1 MDPLTTL
8 LSFISRLL
16 QGQGRLDHQSPLLTS
31 MVLARGLLLRQQAAK
46 KGRHL
51 NHQTLVL
58 GPTQAGKST
67 LVNLLLG
74 GDYAEASPLAGFTR
88 HAQGFGAA
96 LSPEQD
102 GLLQALLPGFRRVAR
117 SELKAEDYG
126 CYSLSEM
133 ERAGI
138 LWDTPDFDSV
148 NARDYGLSLPAFCAL
163 ADQLILVVS
172 KEKYADQSVW
182 TMLRLLLAA
191 NIPLAL
197 VVNKVPA
204 NEAQQLEAIIAKRF
218 ESEQLACPPIFSLP
232 WLTPAEPEGLSRTAQ
247 AQRLL
252 EWHRCSGQI
261 SLTPTGLGQFLRD
274 HWPAWTEALRA
285 ELAQQSAWQG
295 HINELSE
302 ELGQHFSRD
311 YLQDQT
317 YAETRARVLAEFLR
331 LLELPGFGAFM
342 SQVRTT
348 LTWPV
353 RKLLELGENTAPAA
367 TKGPGKDPRSE
378 ASILAHGVEQL
389 LQKLLAHCLTESG
402 QHQGRERDWW
412 QQLWLRLAQAEK
424 SLNAEAI
431 LRIEAHQTQFQQQ
444 IKATADELLS
454 HLKEDPVRLNGLRA
468 ARVTTDAGALAFAFA
483 TGTTGWMD
491 LALSPVMLTFSSFLT
506 EGVLGQYL
514 NSQLELLKE
523 KQLAS
528 VELRVL
534 VPLQQ
539 SLETLTLELDEKHSL
554 GLSAAELAQAEA
566 ALEGLA

>member
-1 MDPLTTL
+1 MPL

-16 QGQGRLDHQSPLLTS
+16 EGQRRLDDQSPLLAS
-31 MVLARGLLLRQQAAK
+31 LVLARGLLLRQEAAR

-74 GDYAEASPLAGFTR
+74 GEHAEASPLAGFTR

-102 GLLQALLPGFRRVAR
+102 GLLQALLPGFRRVER
-117 SELKAEDYG
+117 SALKAEDYG

-133 ERAGI
+133 QRAGI

-197 VVNKVPA
+197 VVNKVPP
-204 NEAQQLEAIIAKRF
+204 NEAQQLEAIITRRF
-218 ESEQLACPPIFSLP
+218 ASENLPCPPIFSLP
-232 WLTPAEPEGLSRTAQ
+232 WLNQSESGQLAATAQ
-247 AQRLL
+247 GQRLL
-252 EWHRCSGQI
+252 EWHRRSGQI
-261 SLTPTGLGQFLRD
+261 SLTPTGLGQFLRE
-274 HWPAWTEALRA
+274 HWPAWTKALRT
-285 ELAQQSAWQG
+285 ELAQQSAWQA
-295 HINELSE
+295 HIQVLNE

-342 SQVRTT
+342 GQVRGV

-353 RKLLELGENTAPAA
+353 RTFMGLGANAQPAQDA
-367 TKGPGKDPRSE
+367 SQTRDPRSE

-389 LQKLLAHCLTESG
+389 LQKLLAHCLTETG

-412 QQLWLRLAQAEK
+412 QQLWMQLAQAEQALK
-424 SLNAEAI
+424 AEANR
-431 LRIEAHQTQFQQQ
+431 RIEEHQTEFQQQ
-444 IKATADELLS
+444 IRATADELLS
-454 HLKEDPVRLNGLRA
+454 HLKEDPVRLNGLRV
-468 ARVTTDAGALAFAFA
+468 ARVTTDAGAVAIAFA

-491 LALSPVMLTFSSFLT
+491 LALTPPMLALSSFLT
-506 EGVLGQYL
+506 ESALGQYL
-514 NSQLELLKE
+514 NNQLELLKE

-528 VELRVL
+528 VELRL
-534 VPLQQ
+534 LAPLQEA
-539 SLETLTLELDEKHSL
+539 LEALTLQLDQQHSL
-554 GLSAAELAQAEA
+554 GLGAAELAQGEL